1 VAFNDARQL
10 LGAGLFGVCPGGKF
24 AFQIIRQFVLASRY
38 NCFKGIHILFNAIDD
53 GLAHADSGQACAALD
68 PFRVRVKS

>member
-24 AFQIIRQFVLASRY
+24 TFQIRAIRLGTSRAS
-38 NCFKGIHILFNAIDD
+38 ILFNAIDD
-53 GLAHADSGQACAALD
+53 GLAHADSGHALGWWA
-68 PFRVRVKS
+68 